1 MVRLVK
7 NETGVK
13 ADITLKNEASS
24 TLSLKVLKFSAKQ
37 IGTSGNEIGI
47 EINYE
52 TPTPEDTFNI
62 LLYRISFDG
71 TVVESEK
78 FLNCSM
84 DPNSPRFPPKII
96 TQNSK
101 LVNCELPADP
111 GQTQEQALENYRNQV
126 KTQSCYSE
134 SRKFFTD
141 GDINEVKTFLNSG
154 TAEFMLKIDDS
165 QPFLIDLN
173 HTYSATD
180 VPGMEGELKSQ
191 VNAGLP
197 ANLQDKV

>member
-1 MVRLVK
+1 MVQVSYPGVYVVEKPSGVHTITGVSTSITAFLGQAREGPINEPVRILSPSSFEKIFGKPHPDSELSSAVRLFFQNGGADCYVVRLVK

-13 ADITLKNEASS
+13 ADITLKNEAAS

-84 DPNSPRFPPKII
+84 D
-96 TQNSK
+96 
-101 LVNCELPADP
+101 
-111 GQTQEQALENYRNQV
+111 
-126 KTQSCYSE
+126 SE
-134 SRKFFTD
+134 
-141 GDINEVKTFLNSG
+141 
-154 TAEFMLKIDDS
+154 
-165 QPFLIDLN
+165 
-173 HTYSATD
+173 
-180 VPGMEGELKSQ
+180 
-191 VNAGLP
+191 
-197 ANLQDKV
+197 